1 MIYHISTKGGI
12 AMKIYKGENFG
23 VDINDIIGLL
33 SFGATM
39 FAIGLA
45 IGLAL

>member
-1 MIYHISTKGGI
+1 MSPDSVT
-12 AMKIYKGENFG
+12 
-23 VDINDIIGLL
+23 LL
-33 SFGATM
+33 SLFVGIIAFAATI